1 MTVEESAHQVSVH
14 LSDCEHETADTVLD
28 VLRAAFSEVL
38 APERAGQGAGGTG
51 AVQATVWSMAVDAR
65 SRRDH
70 GTEPAAHLGSPVTA
84 ELYGS
89 ADPIRLV
96 RQELQKAFVV
106 EHLGTVPGEHEM
118 ESRLRLTNRE
128 APAH

>member
-14 LSDCEHETADTVLD
+14 LSDCAHETADTVLD
-28 VLRAAFSEVL
+28 VLRAAFSEVV
-38 APERAGQGAGGTG
+38 AAERTGQGSTAATP
-51 AVQATVWSMAVDAR
+51 ATVWSMAVDAR
-65 SRRDH
+65 SRREEH
-70 GTEPAAHLGSPVTA
+70 GPAPAHLGSPVTA

-118 ESRLRLTNRE
+118 ESRLRLTNR
-128 APAH
+128 